1 MKEIVKLNV
10 KSADSS
16 SSYLAEVVVLL
27 TLEYPADRVSIP
39 ALTGLSHGLRW
50 SIVNING

>member
-1 MKEIVKLNV
+1 MKEIVILNV

-16 SSYLAEVVVLL
+16 SSYLAEVVVLF
-27 TLEYPADRVSIP
+27 TLEYTADRVRNP

-50 SIVNING
+50 SIGNING